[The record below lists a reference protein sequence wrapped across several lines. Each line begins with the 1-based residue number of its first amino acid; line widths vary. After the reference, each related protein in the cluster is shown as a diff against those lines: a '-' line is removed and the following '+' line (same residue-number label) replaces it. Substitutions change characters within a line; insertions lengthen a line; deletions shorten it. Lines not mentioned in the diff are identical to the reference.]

1 MQLYNTCTFLDL
13 LKFLMAVEALGI
25 TLGALSVFGPI
36 FNAGEDLHRG
46 FQLTRSFGEDYK
58 FIQRRL
64 DCQYA
69 RLEQILERRVGDLPE
84 DEQSA
89 PDARVIQ
96 LLAEMKR
103 HYEVCQQLMQHHG
116 KSTVFHL
123 HSQHT

>member
-1 MQLYNTCTFLDL
+1 
-13 LKFLMAVEALGI
+13 MAVEALGI
-25 TLGALSVFGPI
+25 TLGALSVFAPI

-84 DEQSA
+84 EEQST
-89 PDARVIQ
+89 PDPRVIQ
-96 LLAEMKR
+96 LLAEMKK
-103 HYEVCQQLMQHHG
+103 HYEDCQRLMQHHG
-116 KSTVFHL
+116 KSTILHL
-123 HSQHT
+123 NSQHI